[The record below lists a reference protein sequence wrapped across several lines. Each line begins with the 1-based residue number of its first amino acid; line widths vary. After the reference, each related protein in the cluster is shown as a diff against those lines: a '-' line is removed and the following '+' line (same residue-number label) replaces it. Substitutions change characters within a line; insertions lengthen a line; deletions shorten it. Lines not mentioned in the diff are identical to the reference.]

1 MGRREVH
8 HGRLQHEHDHAYLT
22 QQLDLPL
29 VEASNL
35 ITNFTGTADSF
46 AGRLLWTIA
55 AGGVLSQLGM
65 LGLVVS
71 ALVPTLCP
79 APCGAATAAAS

>member
-1 MGRREVH
+1 MCVR

-46 AGRLLWTIA
+46 AGRLWTIA

-79 APCGAATAAAS
+79 APCGAAATAS

>member
-1 MGRREVH
+1 
-8 HGRLQHEHDHAYLT
+8 
-22 QQLDLPL
+22 

-46 AGRLLWTIA
+46 AGRLWTIA

-79 APCGAATAAAS
+79 TPCGAAAAAS

>member
-1 MGRREVH
+1 MIT
-8 HGRLQHEHDHAYLT
+8 YLT

-46 AGRLLWTIA
+46 AGRLWTIA

-71 ALVPTLCP
+71 ALVPTL
-79 APCGAATAAAS
+79 